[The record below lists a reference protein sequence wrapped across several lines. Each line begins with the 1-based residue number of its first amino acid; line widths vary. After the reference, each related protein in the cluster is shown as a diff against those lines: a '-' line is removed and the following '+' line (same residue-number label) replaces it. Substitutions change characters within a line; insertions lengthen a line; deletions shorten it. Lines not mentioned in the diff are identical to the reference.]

1 MRSLSQF
8 LKSVIQHRVGLFL
21 VVIGFMAALALQW
34 NGPQS
39 IAVADEIAYII
50 SGVNLVAQG
59 EYTNPFGKPELW
71 FPPVYPLLIGCLSLG
86 GSLDAFLIA
95 RLISAVA
102 AIATLLIVY
111 QLVVQ
116 VFQQWSDKSHRQ
128 PDSSSTKTARGYA
141 LLAIVFLASNPT
153 FQHYG
158 TRALSESLA
167 ACLSLSALC
176 VWVCRTRS
184 IKNAFVIGGLI
195 GAATL
200 TRPECVL
207 VLPLWLGFELF
218 RCRDRLAVNRSVA
231 AGCTTLVLLLPYVLF
246 LHSHTGRWSI
256 SNKGPVNLAAGRAAF
271 HQSPREF
278 INPESLV
285 MGFYEYDTSLAVE
298 SQRYLFNASKLAA
311 SFSEIYFR
319 WWVAALIVAL
329 IAAGWRHLCRP
340 ESVPI
345 DSIPGDSKSKRA
357 HAKRVCS
364 DRFSYIS
371 APIGAFGAQINQP
384 LVALLPAG
392 QYLAW
397 AAGAQSAY
405 LAVVCVFDVG
415 GPKNWHLILP
425 IVCMLLAASFHWA
438 ITERRWS
445 WIVPATLC
453 LAICV
458 AEGATRYPR
467 WTLTSST
474 AQEELLLQ
482 AGQALAE
489 HNVPQGVVYENGAT
503 IGFYANQRR
512 GRLTSNTLETIT
524 SFIRKQ
530 EQIPAFLAVSSFG
543 SSKLDDSVMRLLQQ
557 PNNELAW
564 QEVVRVNNGA
574 DTVAVFQLRI
584 EDKQLASS
592 PRL

>member
-319 WWVAALIVAL
+319 WWVAALIVVL

-384 LVALLPAG
+384 LVASGCDSARSIRSAG
-392 QYLAW
+392 HNRRRMCRAFRSDSSICSKSQN
-397 AAGAQSAY
+397 AAARRSI
-405 LAVVCVFDVG
+405 VG
-415 GPKNWHLILP
+415 GHGTHRQTGLVLQA
-425 IVCMLLAASFHWA
+425 VGE
-438 ITERRWS
+438 ERPCRGS
-445 WIVPATLC
+445 NEGVPRIAEIADDEGWRTC
-453 LAICV
+453 LADSRRL
-458 AEGATRYPR
+458 ER
-467 WTLTSST
+467 T
-474 AQEELLLQ
+474 ACQRH
-482 AGQALAE
+482 AKS
-489 HNVPQGVVYENGAT
+489 NVCDWH
-503 IGFYANQRR
+503 QRGNR
-512 GRLTSNTLETIT
+512 QSR
-524 SFIRKQ
+524 
-530 EQIPAFLAVSSFG
+530 
-543 SSKLDDSVMRLLQQ
+543 
-557 PNNELAW
+557 
-564 QEVVRVNNGA
+564 
-574 DTVAVFQLRI
+574 RI
-584 EDKQLASS
+584 Q
-592 PRL
+592 R